1 MQTSFECFIKSAFY
15 DRRRKLTITS
25 DCIEFEDNDLVHGK
39 NTKFTKEEIES
50 FRFGIKWLNGYSFT
64 FGRIYCIDIKNKK
77 GRQIKLR
84 LKSIYGIRK
93 KELHH
98 KYATIIDQLLDFHFM
113 DIAKNYIH
121 QFKKNKLFTIASIQ
135 FLPEGIQLK
144 NNPIL
149 LWEDLAT
156 KQYSNKYSLF
166 SKTNKELY
174 IILEYNYDWNTAVV
188 YSVVEK
194 ILLDKKES
202 SSS

>member
-1 MQTSFECFIKSAFY
+1 MEESFNCFIKSAFY
-15 DRRRKLTITS
+15 DRKRKLTITK
-25 DCIEFEDNDLVHGK
+25 DCIEFEDNDLVNGQ

-50 FRFGIKWLNGYSFT
+50 FRFGVKWLNGYSFT
-64 FGRIYCIDIKNKK
+64 FGRIYSIDIKNKEGK
-77 GRQIKLR
+77 IIKLR

-113 DIAKNYIH
+113 DISKNYLN
-121 QFKKNKLFTIASIQ
+121 QFKKNEKFTLLSIH

-144 NNPIL
+144 NNKII
-149 LWEDLAT
+149 LWEDLT
-156 KQYSNKYSLF
+156 SKQYHNKYSLF
-166 SKTNKELY
+166 SKTNKNVYL
-174 IILEYNYDWNTAVV
+174 ILEYNSDWNTAVV

-202 SSS
+202 PTI